1 MSADPTTRLGSTR
14 PRDLVTVALVAAIVG
29 YLLVRFNYRNIPP
42 LPRFAGITAAVL
54 GIGEALF
61 GNGLRTRIQ
70 ADRSPGA
77 PVPKPP
83 VPPLV
88 AARAMMAAKATAL
101 AGAAVGGLWV
111 GLLAYVLPDAGR
123 VAAAAS
129 DSVTGTIGLAS
140 AVVMCGGALYLEY
153 CCRAPKS

>member
-1 MSADPTTRLGSTR
+1 M
-14 PRDLVTVALVAAIVG
+14 
-29 YLLVRFNYRNIPP
+29 RFNYRNIPP
-42 LPRFAGITAAVL
+42 LPRLAGITAAVL

-61 GNGLRTRIQ
+61 GQGLRTRIQ
-70 ADRSPGA
+70 ADRTPGA
-77 PVPKPP
+77 PAAKPP

-111 GLLAYVLPDAGR
+111 GLLAYVLPDAGM
-123 VAAAAS
+123 VSAARS
-129 DSVTGTIGLAS
+129 DSITATVGLAS
-140 AVVMCGGALYLEY
+140 AVVMCGGALFLEF